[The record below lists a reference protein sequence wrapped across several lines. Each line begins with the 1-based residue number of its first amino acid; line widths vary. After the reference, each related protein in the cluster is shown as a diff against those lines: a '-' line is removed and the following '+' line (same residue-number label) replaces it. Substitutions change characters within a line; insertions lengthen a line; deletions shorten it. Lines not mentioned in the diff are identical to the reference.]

1 MSADTSQEDPLLLAC
16 RELGRQMDLFDDAA
30 ARALGIGRNDLRAL
44 NLLEPGP
51 LSAATIADRLHLTRA
66 GVTALIDRLEADH
79 LVARTTEP
87 TDRRVVL
94 VELQPPTWTAFATI
108 YRPLGRQVQAAT
120 AHLEADQRETLTDAL
135 NSLVTAFGASRSH
148 LASAPAGKVASTA
161 TV

>member
-1 MSADTSQEDPLLLAC
+1 MNEPHDPNDPLLVAC
-16 RELGRQMDLFDDAA
+16 RDLSRQMDLFDDAA

-44 NLLEPGP
+44 NLLEHGP

-66 GVTALIDRLEADH
+66 GVTSLIDRLEAEN

-94 VELQPPTWTAFATI
+94 VELQPSTWKAFALI

-120 AHLEADQRETLTDAL
+120 AHLGPNQRQGLTSALEILTSAFSEAR
-135 NSLVTAFGASRSH
+135 SRVAAEAEAP
-148 LASAPAGKVASTA
+148 LASTRR
-161 TV
+161 